1 MSSYA
6 LYLITSLIFY
16 AAGILMIVSSNRPAG
31 AAFIAIG
38 CTFFAIA
45 LSRRKKRGTSSAAGQ
60 PIPEPPFNSDVSYE
74 NLATQLF
81 KENDDALCS
90 HIRRT
95 QPSIEKLDEACLAR
109 DSATALLLSISFK
122 KWNTAQC
129 LHQMGARLSPHEK
142 RAGNEFV
149 YVAPY
154 LYDEAALAFG
164 DYLLAASVSLSEKS
178 RKSGATALHDICHM
192 VLTDQTWSP
201 ASRDFLIRCFE
212 SADREAVFSQ
222 DKYENS
228 AWSFIHQYYPQDV
241 IDIVE
246 SLHPTAEKETSKD

>member
-16 AAGILMIVSSNRPAG
+16 VAGILMIVGSNRPAG
-31 AAFIAIG
+31 VAFIALG
-38 CTFFAIA
+38 CAFFTIA
-45 LSRRKKRGTSSAAGQ
+45 LSCRKKQRASSAADQ
-60 PIPEPPFNSDVSYE
+60 PIPEPPFNSDVFYE

-81 KENDDALCS
+81 KEDDDALCS
-90 HIRRT
+90 LIRRT
-95 QPSIEKLDEACLAR
+95 HPAIEKLDEACLAR
-109 DSATALLLSISFK
+109 DSATALLLSISCK
-122 KWNTAQC
+122 KWNTAKC

-149 YVAPY
+149 HAAPY
-154 LYDEAALAFG
+154 LYDEAALAFA
-164 DYLLAASVSLSEKS
+164 DYLLAVSVSLSEKS
-178 RKSGATALHDICHM
+178 RKSGATALHEICHN
-192 VLTDQTWSP
+192 VLTNQNWSP

-241 IDIVE
+241 IDIIE
-246 SLHPTAEKETSKD
+246 SLHSTAEKETSKD